1 MNPKDEYESIKE
13 YMAFY
18 TWKLDAAY
26 VDDLQV
32 AEVHGDLY
40 GGWRTEDI
48 VGPWNS

>member
-1 MNPKDEYESIKE
+1 
-13 YMAFY
+13 MAFY

-48 VGPWNS
+48 KGPWNS

>member
-1 MNPKDEYESIKE
+1 MEPKEEYESIRE

-26 VDDLQV
+26 VDDLPV
-32 AEVHGDLY
+32 EMVHGDFY

-48 VGPWNS
+48 QGPWNS